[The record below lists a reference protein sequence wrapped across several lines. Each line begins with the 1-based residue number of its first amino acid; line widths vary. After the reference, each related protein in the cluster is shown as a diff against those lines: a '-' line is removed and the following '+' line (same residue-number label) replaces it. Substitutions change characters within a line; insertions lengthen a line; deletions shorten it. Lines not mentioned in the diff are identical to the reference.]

1 MEGIRIVDRYVGLYE
16 DIVYLQIIGY
26 IDTTTSLELVQ
37 HFKELMGKENYQF
50 VVDMSGVNYVSSAGW
65 GVFVGEIKDIRD
77 NGGDIKLV
85 HMTPEVYDVFEMLE
99 FNRILRVY
107 DSVPEAIN
115 EFDFIRGFDLT
126 QTPVKEVPPEEKAA
140 HLEKVAVAASEP
152 LPDVA
157 IMHSGAQERKW
168 GTQPL
173 TPKYLPLAEKIK
185 NIIIENPLA
194 GFWQI
199 KKQLKS
205 EKYGKVKIGFWK
217 LHNMLKELNLDS
229 KEHRMRFYRS
239 R

>member
-1 MEGIRIVDRYVGLYE
+1 MEGIRIIDRYVGLYE

-26 IDTTTSLELVQ
+26 IDTTTSLELVN
-37 HFKELMGKENYQF
+37 HFKELMKKGNYQF

-77 NGGDIKLV
+77 NAGDIKIV

-99 FNRILRVY
+99 FNRILKVY

-126 QTPVKEVPPEEKAA
+126 QTPVKELPAEERALHTKN
-140 HLEKVAVAASEP
+140 VTAVADEP
-152 LPDVA
+152 VPDVA
-157 IMHSGAQERKW
+157 VMHSGTQERKW
-168 GTQPL
+168 EMQQSN
-173 TPKYLPLAEKIK
+173 PKYLPLAEKIK
-185 NIIIENPLA
+185 NIVIENPLSS
-194 GFWQI
+194 FWQI

-205 EKYGKVKIGFWK
+205 ERYGKVRITYWK
-217 LHNMLKELNLDS
+217 LHSVLRELNLNS
-229 KEHRMRFYRS
+229 KERRMRFYRS

>member
-1 MEGIRIVDRYVGLYE
+1 MEGIRILDRYVGLYE
-16 DIVYLQIIGY
+16 DIVYIRIIGY

-37 HFKELMGKENYQF
+37 HFKDLMKKGNYQF

-77 NGGDIKLV
+77 NGGDIKIV

-99 FNRILRVY
+99 FNRILKVY

-126 QTPVKEVPPEEKAA
+126 QTPVKELPPEERTVHK
-140 HLEKVAVAASEP
+140 EKMHVAVGEP
-152 LPDVA
+152 MLEVPV
-157 IMHSGAQERKW
+157 MRSGTHERKW
-168 GTQPL
+168 DMQQSN
-173 TPKYLPLAEKIK
+173 PKYLPLAEKIK
-185 NIIIENPLA
+185 QVIIENPLSS
-194 GFWQI
+194 FWQI

-205 EKYGKVKIGFWK
+205 EKYGHVKISPWK
-217 LHNMLKELNLDS
+217 LHNLLKELNLDS
-229 KEHRMRFYRS
+229 KERRMRFYRS